1 MKHVSL
7 VNDVTAAIDGENLT
21 IGEVVQVAR
30 FYTKVELTKTAVDNI
45 VRSRAVIEHAIKDGR
60 TVYGVNTGFGELAS
74 VSIGPKDLAKLQVN
88 IVRSH
93 SVGVGE
99 PFAIDVVRGIM
110 LLRANALAKG
120 YSGVRLE
127 VIQTLIDLL
136 NVRVTPVVPQQGS
149 VGSSGDLAPL
159 AHMALVLIGEG
170 EAFYKGKRMSGG
182 DALKKAG
189 ISPIKLKAKEGVA
202 LINGTQP
209 MTSVGTLAMHDALN
223 TVKNAIIA
231 ATLSLEALRGTR
243 VALDEKIHAVR
254 PHEGQ
259 NDVAHIM
266 RLILGDSEINQS
278 HVNCGKVQDA
288 YSLRCSP
295 QVIGAT
301 LDTIRYVESILEI
314 ELNSATDNPLVFFED
329 DTVLSGGNFHGQPIA
344 LAMDFL
350 GIALSELANIS
361 ERRINRLVNPHLS
374 GLPAFLTTESGLDS
388 GMMIAQYTAA
398 ALVSE
403 NKVLAHPASVDSIP
417 TSADQEDHVSMGT
430 IAARKASQILEN
442 VKNVIA
448 IEYMC
453 ALQGVDLLAPL
464 KTSKSLEKARECIRG
479 VVDKLEDDRPLSP
492 DIQKVRSLMNTGA
505 IIKAVESV
513 VGSILDV

>member
-1 MKHVSL
+1 M
-7 VNDVTAAIDGENLT
+7 VNDVTVAIDGENLT
-21 IGEVVQVAR
+21 IDDVVQVAR
-30 FYTKVELTKTAVDNI
+30 FYTKAQLTKTAVDNI
-45 VRSRAVIEHAIKDGR
+45 ARSRAVIEHAIKDGR

-127 VIQTLIDLL
+127 VIQILIDLL
-136 NVRVTPVVPQQGS
+136 NARVTPVVPQQGS

-453 ALQGVDLLAPL
+453 ALQGIDLLAPL
-464 KTSKSLEKARECIRG
+464 KTSESLEKVRECIRE

-492 DIQKVRSLMNTGA
+492 DIQKIRSLMNTGA

-513 VGSILDV
+513 IGSILDV